1 MEDDFLRDF
10 NIMDTPIPSTPIFA
24 KKSAPPPPT
33 EDGSK
38 SNMVGN
44 MGSGSPAFSTP
55 SSSLLDTSNENSS
68 AVANSANP
76 SPALPPHVGDQSADV
91 EEPMEQ
97 DLDSTPRPAASQS
110 GTQKK
115 ARNRSRA
122 QRPEGKKSGPD
133 VPSLLA
139 ALEDPNL
146 PPLPPPL
153 PSPQPIPPPP
163 PLPPSPLTGAGVA
176 PPIKKNPRAKRGE
189 KEKKNDEQ
197 KAKSAQRT
205 LGRIPRLPKH
215 NNDCSGTDPTGNND
229 IAQPEQQPDQHGETA
244 GSGTPDAP
252 TPSSAS
258 HSGSTPGTAN
268 STDPQATLFANTPS
282 SGGELGQPQQQ
293 HQQNQQNGNKRTTAP
308 TAPTQSAYNVR
319 PNAADNICMDISS
332 YRFVPED
339 DKRIAILLRK
349 MKGDSEGR
357 TPDGS
362 TLRHVIHQFP
372 TVFSNE
378 VTGIPLDEA
387 PGASLFREDNNNK
400 FLSIAEFATVEHHIA
415 ATFHTIARR
424 EALVFVIV
432 SRHEQARGKL
442 SWDIPSLAIC
452 QDFSNDFIS
461 RAFEGDNWDWTRS
474 YIRSGRWGK
483 VGTVIL
489 SSDSVEKLSEFRRQ
503 FALHTY
509 KNMAFDTYPKDVL
522 TAKADVSIL
531 LRSSMKTFKTEMIP
545 KILFA
550 RNQEI
555 IAGSLR
561 VLSTRHHAADEKSHK
576 GESKE
581 NWRSIELK
589 GNDQFM
595 RCLRLIPENQAL
607 LLGYDAIQIRG
618 GLRPQDHNVAAV
630 VGSKRAWSDIPA
642 ASTPLLQDPRNPTP
656 STSASAAAT
665 ATPLGQTSRPSFD
678 ENAPRGSFKRGRA
691 ARGSNRRRGRGRFG
705 RN

>member
-1 MEDDFLRDF
+1 M
-10 NIMDTPIPSTPIFA
+10 TPIFA
-24 KKSAPPPPT
+24 KKSAPPPPPEEGT
-33 EDGSK
+33 KTFTDGK
-38 SNMVGN
+38 N
-44 MGSGSPAFSTP
+44 GSGSPAFSTP

-68 AVANSANP
+68 AVANSTNP
-76 SPALPPHVGDQSADV
+76 SPAFPSRPDERPD

-97 DLDSTPRPAASQS
+97 DPDSTPRPSASHS

-115 ARNRSRA
+115 VRNRSRS
-122 QRPEGKKSGPD
+122 QRAEGKKSGPD

-146 PPLPPPL
+146 PPLPPL
-153 PSPQPIPPPP
+153 PSAQPIPPPP
-163 PLPPSPLTGAGVA
+163 PPPPAPPAEAGMDPPS
-176 PPIKKNPRAKRGE
+176 KKTARTKRGE
-189 KEKKNDEQ
+189 KEKDKKSDEQ
-197 KAKSAQRT
+197 SGKIAQRT
-205 LGRIPRLPKH
+205 MGRIPRMSKH
-215 NNDCSGTDPTGNND
+215 HNDCSGND
-229 IAQPEQQPDQHGETA
+229 TASKAGSPLSSQQQAQNSGSSDSNTTTSSDLPPSSSSSSSAGPSSVKNRSA
-244 GSGTPDAP
+244 GSGTP
-252 TPSSAS
+252 SSDRES
-258 HSGSTPGTAN
+258 R
-268 STDPQATLFANTPS
+268 
-282 SGGELGQPQQQ
+282 QQH
-293 HQQNQQNGNKRTTAP
+293 HQQNQQDENKGSTNTLTTN
-308 TAPTQSAYNVR
+308 QSAYNTR
-319 PNAADNICMDISS
+319 PNAADNICLDISS

-339 DKRIAILLRK
+339 DRRIAILLRK
-349 MKGDSEGR
+349 MKGDTEGR
-357 TPDGS
+357 ITDGS
-362 TLRHVIHQFP
+362 TLRHVLHQFP

-387 PGASLFREDNNNK
+387 PGASLFRDDNDK
-400 FLSIAEFATVEHHIA
+400 FLSISEFATVEQHTA

-432 SRHEQARGKL
+432 SRHEQARGML
-442 SWDIPSLAIC
+442 AWDIPSLAIC

-509 KNMAFDTYPKDVL
+509 KNMVFDTYPKDVL

-550 RNQEI
+550 RNQDI

-618 GLRPQDHNVAAV
+618 GLRPQDHNTAAV
-630 VGSKRAWSDIPA
+630 AGSKRAWSDIPA
-642 ASTPLLQDPRNPTP
+642 APTPLLQDPRNLSGPATM
-656 STSASAAAT
+656 TSAAAA
-665 ATPLGQTSRPSFD
+665 ATQGQPNRTSYD

-691 ARGSNRRRGRGRFG
+691 ARGNNRRRGRGRFG